1 MTNLVE
7 FPVGD
12 GTAAVVTFEVDA
24 EELSE
29 DLVLASR
36 DGAGVAV
43 RARATLESVLNQLKP
58 SLQKVAALVHDLAPA
73 ETKLEFGLKMGGET
87 GVIVAKGT
95 AEANFKLTL
104 KWTAS

>member
-1 MTNLVE
+1 MTKLVE
-7 FPVGD
+7 FPVGED
-12 GTAAVVTFEVDA
+12 TKALVTFEVDA
-24 EELSE
+24 DELSD

-36 DGAGVAV
+36 DSTAV
-43 RARATLESVLNQLKP
+43 FGRAQTSLEAALNQVKP
-58 SLQKVAALVHDLAPA
+58 SLVKVAALVKELAPS

-104 KWTAS
+104 VWTAE